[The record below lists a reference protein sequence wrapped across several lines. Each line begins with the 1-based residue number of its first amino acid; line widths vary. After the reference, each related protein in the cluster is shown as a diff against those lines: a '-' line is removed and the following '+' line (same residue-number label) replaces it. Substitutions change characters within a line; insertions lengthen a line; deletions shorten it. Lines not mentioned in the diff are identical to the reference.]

1 VHERIIID
9 SDDGAEKVKDS
20 LSQNPESHNQV
31 HGKRATPDGASLVEL
46 DWRIFTAFETNSLEK
61 IKVIDLKDFAYQKG
75 LLTKSTTALKAK
87 LIELIKEFCMR
98 TAI

>member
-1 VHERIIID
+1 MQ
-9 SDDGAEKVKDS
+9 S
-20 LSQNPESHNQV
+20 N
-31 HGKRATPDGASLVEL
+31 EL

-75 LLTKSTTALKAK
+75 LFTKSTTALKAK

>member
-1 VHERIIID
+1 MHERIIIN

-31 HGKRATPDGASLVEL
+31 HRKRATPDEASLVEM

-61 IKVIDLKDFAYQKG
+61 MKVIDLKDFAYQKG
-75 LLTKSTTALKAK
+75 LLAKGTTELKAK
-87 LIELIKEFCMR
+87 LIELIREFCMR